1 MRRILVDAAR
11 ARRAGKRG
19 ASATILSLDTLGDV
33 PAPSAVT
40 DVLAIDDAVNRLR
53 ACDPDQAR
61 IVELRFF
68 AGMTVEEIAY
78 VLQRSAR
85 TVRREWRLARAWLF
99 RELRSNDSLE

>member
-19 ASATILSLDTLGDV
+19 GSVTRLWLETAGDV
-33 PAPSAVT
+33 PAQSAET
-40 DVLAIDDAVNRLR
+40 DVLDIDEAVDRLR
-53 ACDPDQAR
+53 ACDQEQAR

-99 RELRSNDSLE
+99 RELRGVDSLE